1 MSSQRPYIGIN
12 QRIPVVVLENAICR
26 FLETGTVD
34 REAITQDLKEH
45 TQGTNRLHKAVTYAY
60 LMLTRPHVILEQVR
74 QTFTLNSYMRL
85 PKADRNALTLSLLAF
100 TYPIAYDVVVAF
112 ATGFNVQPLVSR
124 RYLNDRISASW
135 GSTRTIDIALKAVVP
150 MLIELELIQYKQG
163 HLFAPCETSV
173 LRNQTIS
180 EVFIYSDI
188 SASPVRSISL
198 QELRTRP
205 WYKFFR
211 PIYQNNQSNIISYR
225 EVVSNDGYISVNSIQ
240 ANKSI
245 IAG

>member
-12 QRIPVVVLENAICR
+12 QRVPVVVLENAICR

-60 LMLTRPHVILEQVR
+60 LMLTRPQVILEQVR
-74 QTFTLNSYMRL
+74 QTFTLESYMRL
-85 PKADRNALTLSLLAF
+85 PKADRNALMLSLLAF
-100 TYPIAYDVVVAF
+100 TYPIAYDVVVAY

-150 MLIELELIQYKQG
+150 MLIELEVVRYREG
-163 HLFAPCETSV
+163 HLFAPGETTA
-173 LRNQTIS
+173 LRNPTIS
-180 EVFIYSDI
+180 ELFIYTDI
-188 SASPVRSISL
+188 SASAVKSISL

-205 WYKFFR
+205 WYKFFK
-211 PIYQNNQSNIISYR
+211 PSYQANQGDLLNYR
-225 EVVSNDGYISVNSIQ
+225 EVVINDGYLSLESKQ
-240 ANKSI
+240 PRLAY
-245 IAG
+245 A